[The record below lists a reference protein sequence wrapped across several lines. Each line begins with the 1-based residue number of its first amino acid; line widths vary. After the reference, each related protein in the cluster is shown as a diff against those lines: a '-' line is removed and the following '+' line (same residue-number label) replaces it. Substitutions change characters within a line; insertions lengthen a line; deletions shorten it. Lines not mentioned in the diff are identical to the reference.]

1 MKGDSMW
8 VSKKKFD
15 ELKERVNKL
24 DPENVRKDLREAT
37 NNISSWKI
45 EATQEVMKAIN
56 EKTELISTRLEGL
69 VNKVTE
75 QDKKIEEFISSTQKI
90 TKVVLSRISE
100 LVEEIS
106 ALIVEKPKD
115 PEKIQIEGGGP
126 EIVPKD

>member
-1 MKGDSMW
+1 MW

-115 PEKIQIEGGGP
+115 PEKIQIEGGGL